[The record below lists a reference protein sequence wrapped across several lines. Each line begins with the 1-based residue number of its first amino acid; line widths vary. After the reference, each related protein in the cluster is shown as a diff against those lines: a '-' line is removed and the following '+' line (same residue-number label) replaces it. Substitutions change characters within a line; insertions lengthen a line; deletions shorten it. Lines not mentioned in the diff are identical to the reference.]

1 MIDQLGNQVA
11 GVVLECGYLPSIAD
25 VDRRNRYRVPERVL
39 KDSPQPA
46 TKCNF
51 KFSMIGLLKQELGAD
66 LLVIVRG
73 IASLDDALRAA
84 ESGASAVWITEK
96 NHFASASSPISIVH
110 NIAQCLANLQ
120 PKCEVFIQG
129 GIRRGTDL
137 LKGIALGANA
147 VFIDN
152 DTLIWGLLRDGNSQG
167 LLEMLNMLNEE
178 LKLAMVLTHSPD
190 LASINASRVLEW
202 IQPKLH

>member
-1 MIDQLGNQVA
+1 M
-11 GVVLECGYLPSIAD
+11 
-25 VDRRNRYRVPERVL
+25 
-39 KDSPQPA
+39 
-46 TKCNF
+46 
-51 KFSMIGLLKQELGAD
+51 
-66 LLVIVRG
+66 
-73 IASLDDALRAA
+73 
-84 ESGASAVWITEK
+84 
-96 NHFASASSPISIVH
+96 
-110 NIAQCLANLQ
+110 
-120 PKCEVFIQG
+120 
-129 GIRRGTDL
+129 